1 MMKYLILL
9 LLSFNAFASDA
20 GLTWE
25 APVERED
32 NTAFAETEIM
42 EFRVY
47 YGTSPGVYTHTAF
60 VRRVDVG
67 TTPLSITL
75 TLPTGF
81 TYYFAITTVDLQER
95 ESVKSKEVSLLLEH
109 GNPKEPTGVIVLKI
123 ETTVTIN
130 PAN

>member
-1 MMKYLILL
+1 MKYLILL

-20 GLTWE
+20 GLTWF

-47 YGTSPGVYTHTAF
+47 YGTKPGVYTHTAF

-67 TTPLSITL
+67 ATPLSLTL
-75 TLPTGF
+75 ALPTGF

-95 ESVKSKEVSLLLEH
+95 ESGKSKEVSLLLDHE
-109 GNPKEPTGVIVLKI
+109 NPKAPTGVIVLKI
-123 ETTVTIN
+123 ETTVTIS